1 MSKNGPPKVRDKLD
15 QYHAL
20 LLKWQPK
27 INLISNSTIATA
39 WQRHFEDSLQILPY
53 IPAHTKTLFD
63 LGSGAG
69 FPGLI
74 IAMAKPEINVC
85 LVESDQKKCSFLKT
99 VSRETKSPVTI
110 MNSRIEDVSHET
122 PPDVITAR
130 ALASLKTLFE
140 YCEKWIAGNPD
151 IHLIFPKGENA
162 AQELEELAK
171 IWDYECGTYGSKTDP
186 DAKILVFSS
195 ISKL

>member
-1 MSKNGPPKVRDKLD
+1 MSKNGPPEVRDKLD

-74 IAMAKPEINVC
+74 IAIAQPDINVC
-85 LVESDQKKCSFLKT
+85 LVEADQKKCSFLKT
-99 VSRETKSPVTI
+99 VSRETNSPATI
-110 MNSRIEDVSHET
+110 INSRIEDVSHET
-122 PPDVITAR
+122 IPEVITAR
-130 ALASLKTLFE
+130 ALAPLKTLFE
-140 YCEKWIAGNPD
+140 YCEKWILRNPD
-151 IHLIFPKGENA
+151 LHLIFPKGENA
-162 AQELEELAK
+162 DRELEEIAK
-171 IWDYECGTYGSKTDP
+171 IWDYECRAYDSKTDP
-186 DAKILVFSS
+186 NAKILVFSK